1 MSYYEVSVEHSF
13 RARHWLRLAGPR
25 PRGGGGQEEPH
36 EHTWRVTATLRS
48 PRLAEDTGVVVDFV
62 HVKRALQTVCDGL
75 DGGDLNTIAPFSD
88 GGASAERVAEHIASR
103 LAGQAE
109 IGDLLARVEVTEAP
123 GCSAAFCP

>member
-13 RARHWLRLAGPR
+13 RGRHWLLLA
-25 PRGGGGQEEPH
+25 GGGQEEPH

-48 PRLAEDTGVVVDFV
+48 RRLSENTGVVVDFV

-75 DGGDLNTIAPFSD
+75 DGGDLNAMAAFSD

-103 LAGQAE
+103 LADQGE
-109 IGDLLARVEVTEAP
+109 IGDLLVRVEVTEAS
-123 GCSAAFCP
+123 GCSAAFYP